1 MRSTTTGMATGD
13 LIPGATKERASF
25 IHAVNVGL
33 NDLETRRDVSILMT
47 PLSALDWTE
56 MEDRHDRLSGKS
68 ILRRWK
74 DGNCVNGNHTDGP
87 PAKKRSHSAR
97 PYQI

>member
-25 IHAVNVGL
+25 IHALNIGL

-56 MEDRHDRLSGKS
+56 MEDRMTGCRE
-68 ILRRWK
+68 RVFFV
-74 DGNCVNGNHTDGP
+74 DGRTEI
-87 PAKKRSHSAR
+87 A
-97 PYQI
+97 